1 MSPEI
6 IKRSERGPMS
16 DSAPDYAGLYR
27 QELQGDFYGA
37 DYYRPPLSEIDSAI
51 IYDDGEDKRTVAA
64 LLALNFGPRR
74 VLEAGC
80 AMGLLVKGLRGLG
93 VDAEGFDFSAWC
105 IKNAPADVRP
115 WIRWGDVLDLKQPDQ
130 PYDMVLALDI
140 LEHLPPE
147 HVPQA
152 IANLASA
159 LAPRGVLY
167 TVVPAY
173 GPNAFGSELYPLQY
187 EEWRRD
193 AGLGIPFRNIPLDD
207 RGRPHLG
214 HLTHATIGW
223 WERAFRRAGL
233 VRLGEVERLLHQRY
247 DERLEFSR
255 RSFFVYAKS
264 GRWGSRKTARR
275 LLKRIRAVPGL
286 AKGFWGWERW
296 GEDLW
301 MRWTKKEAWDP
312 IEIRDRTELEL
323 RAICNHPDIAS
334 SPVRVSFRIDGGE
347 PEVLEL
353 NDHDWHSFILK
364 LPRRPFAGL
373 EIKCSRTWIP
383 KQEAPEGLQRE
394 LGLGISYSQTLK

>member
-6 IKRSERGPMS
+6 IRRSKRGPMS

-27 QELQGDFYGA
+27 QELQGEFYGA
-37 DYYRPPLSEIDSAI
+37 DYYRPPLCEIDSAI

-93 VDAEGFDFSAWC
+93 VDAEGFDFSEWC

-115 WIRWGDVLDLKQPDQ
+115 WVRWGDVLDLKQPDQ

-159 LAPRGVLY
+159 LAPRGIFY

-187 EEWRRD
+187 EEWSRD

-233 VRLGEVERLLHQRY
+233 VRLGAVERLLHQRY

-264 GRWGSRKTARR
+264 GRWGSRKSTRR
-275 LLKRIRAVPGL
+275 LLKRIQAVPGL

-347 PEVLEL
+347 PEVLEF

-383 KQEAPEGLQRE
+383 KQEAPDGLQRE
-394 LGLGISYSQTLK
+394 LGIGISYSQTRR